1 MCVGGGGSV
10 FTPASGPLSRTMWS
24 QVVRVL
30 LGLIHNVSQVHAV
43 NTAHCKISTKNP
55 SSETFTSLKVCVCGL
70 WWTYAGSV
78 GVRTCPA
85 AAETESSEEKVLVWP

>member
-1 MCVGGGGSV
+1 MCGCVWEGGGSV

-55 SSETFTSLKVCVCGL
+55 SSETFTSLKVCVFVDFGGL
-70 WWTYAGSV
+70 TLALWA
-78 GVRTCPA
+78 
-85 AAETESSEEKVLVWP
+85 